1 MGRDWPRPKVVI
13 SRCIEHEPCRYNG
26 DMIGSEIVRRLK
38 DKVDFITVCPEM
50 EIGLGVPR
58 NPIRI
63 VLSNDG
69 KRLIQPSTGRD
80 ITWEMEAFAQRRIG
94 DLGEIDGIILK
105 SRSPSCGLRDVMIY
119 PEGEGKAPIS
129 KEAGIFGREVLGRCS
144 HLAVEDEARL
154 RNIKIAEHFLTK
166 LFILASFR
174 QVESR
179 LWSLVEFHTDNK
191 LLLMAYSQKEL
202 RALGNIL
209 ANREGKGVQE
219 VFSDYEEHLSAALA
233 SIPKCTAPI
242 NVLEHA
248 LGYFSDK
255 LKKEEKAFFL
265 QSLEMYRDGRIPLRV
280 CLSLMQSWIIRF
292 EQAHLARQ
300 TFFEPFPPDLLEVGV
315 TDSCAWR
322 DMD

>member
-1 MGRDWPRPKVVI
+1 MAHDWPRPKVVI

-26 DMIGSEIVRRLK
+26 DMIGSDIVRRMK
-38 DKVDFITVCPEM
+38 ARVDFLTVCPEM

-58 NPIRI
+58 DPIRI
-63 VLSNDG
+63 VLASDG

-94 DLGEIDGIILK
+94 ELCYVDGVILK
-105 SRSPSCGLRDVMIY
+105 SRSPSCGLRDVRIY

-129 KEAGIFGREVLGRCS
+129 KESGIFGREVLGRCS

-166 LFILASFR
+166 LFALASFR
-174 QVESR
+174 QVEGR

-191 LLLMAYSQKEL
+191 LLLMMYSQKEL
-202 RALGNIL
+202 RALGNIV
-209 ANREGKGVQE
+209 ANKEGRGVPE
-219 VFSDYEEHLSAALA
+219 VFSDYKDHLSNAL
-233 SIPKCTAPI
+233 SGIPKCTAPI

-248 LGYFSDK
+248 FGYVSNQ
-255 LKKEEKAFFL
+255 LKKQEKAYFL
-265 QSLEMYRDGRIPLRV
+265 QSLEMYRDGRIPLSV
-280 CLSLMQSWIIRF
+280 CLSLMKSWIIRF
-292 EQAHLARQ
+292 DQSYLARQ

-315 TDSCAWR
+315 TDSCEWR